1 MASFLNH
8 ESEPSAVKVV
18 EDSALGTVE
27 VQSET
32 DRQNLDKAQSF
43 HLDIEEMKDR
53 FGEHSS
59 CNNLVVTEPNQG
71 LTVQNN
77 YSKEVMHSCISGPS
91 TEVGPQLIEDNSCSP
106 ADTHKNSIGSG
117 EPRPIKR
124 KLEVDHSEDLKLKKA
139 RGELNTLR
147 ETEDTGHTVPKK
159 TETKVRARGK
169 TIKALARA
177 NQSRYDEAS
186 HAKELQIVNPP
197 SDPLPTVE
205 VGLSN
210 ISVQMAEEA
219 GLIMPPPPP

>member
-1 MASFLNH
+1 MD
-8 ESEPSAVKVV
+8 ESEPSAARVV
-18 EDSALGTVE
+18 EDSVLDTVE

-32 DRQNLDKAQSF
+32 DRQNLDKTQSF

-53 FGEHSS
+53 FGENSS
-59 CNNLVVTEPNQG
+59 WNNLVVTEPNQG
-71 LTVQNN
+71 LTVQND
-77 YSKEVMHSCISGPS
+77 YSNEVMQSCISGPS
-91 TEVGPQLIEDNSCSP
+91 TKVGPQLIDDNSCSLL
-106 ADTHKNSIGSG
+106 DTHKNSIGSG

-124 KLEVDHSEDLKLKKA
+124 KLEVDHSKDLKLKKA
-139 RGELNTLR
+139 RGDLNTLN

-159 TETKVRARGK
+159 TETEVGARGK

-186 HAKELQIVNPP
+186 HAKALQIVNPP
-197 SDPLPTVE
+197 SDPLPMVE

-210 ISVQMAEEA
+210 IPVQMVEEA